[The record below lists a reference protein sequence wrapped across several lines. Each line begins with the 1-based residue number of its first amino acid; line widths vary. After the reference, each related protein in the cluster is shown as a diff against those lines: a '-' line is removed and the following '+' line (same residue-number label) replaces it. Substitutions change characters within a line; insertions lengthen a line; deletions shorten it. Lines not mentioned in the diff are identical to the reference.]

1 MSDLRPPFPGDD
13 RDPRIPPSD
22 AATPL
27 DSSGHLRPAVAAATA
42 RGGTGWIV
50 GGAAFLGLLAFVVMS
65 AQRHPSDQ
73 AAPRDDAPAA
83 GILPPPPPPPDLMA
97 TETAARAATPAIA
110 LVSPPPAAPPVN
122 PFPAMA
128 ANPPPSPAGAD
139 PTAAARK
146 SPALVVDLEQAPAPA
161 AASGQAQGATA
172 VKSAGSTG
180 GGAAETAG
188 LNADEK
194 FAERVGA
201 AEPERSRATLLR
213 NTRETIAQGAMIPGV
228 LETALNSDLP
238 GFARAVVSRDVR
250 GFDGSTVLVPRGS
263 RVIGQYKSAVA
274 LGQSRAFVIW
284 TRIIRPDGAS
294 IQIGSSGTDPLGR
307 AGLDGTVDRHFFERY
322 GGAALLTVI
331 NLGMAS
337 LARAPSTQVVIG
349 SSTEA
354 TNLGAAASPTTIS
367 PTIKVPQGSPIRIFV
382 ARDLDFAPVGGVK

>member
-1 MSDLRPPFPGDD
+1 M
-13 RDPRIPPSD
+13 
-22 AATPL
+22 
-27 DSSGHLRPAVAAATA
+27 
-42 RGGTGWIV
+42 
-50 GGAAFLGLLAFVVMS
+50 
-65 AQRHPSDQ
+65 
-73 AAPRDDAPAA
+73 
-83 GILPPPPPPPDLMA
+83 
-97 TETAARAATPAIA
+97 
-110 LVSPPPAAPPVN
+110 
-122 PFPAMA
+122 
-128 ANPPPSPAGAD
+128 
-139 PTAAARK
+139 
-146 SPALVVDLEQAPAPA
+146 
-161 AASGQAQGATA
+161 
-172 VKSAGSTG
+172 
-180 GGAAETAG
+180 
-188 LNADEK
+188 
-194 FAERVGA
+194 
-201 AEPERSRATLLR
+201 
-213 NTRETIAQGAMIPGV
+213 
-228 LETALNSDLP
+228 
-238 GFARAVVSRDVR
+238 VSRDVR